1 MALFGKLFGANQE
14 NSVEGLLKS
23 LQQAQERKNF
33 VEIAKLYYQ
42 IGEIYLKQGNQE
54 KAWLYI
60 EKFDALAGSRD
71 EIYEHIPEEMADQAS
86 EWLEQFEDSGMY
98 VYELRSWVEEQAEE
112 LLGFERVK
120 WNLLTMARFAKLFDR
135 LSVFPGFE
143 LLADYKDVVEILAQA
158 LYHPM
163 TEEEYQKVLEFVK
176 EFYPFTDSEAL
187 ADVSNRIPMA
197 NGLDFE
203 AYDLISFEGL
213 TNLYMV
219 LEDLLQT
226 SEQTLQNADVSTDF
240 ITNSLLAGYY
250 VRTHSEPLK
259 EIPSVQAEVARIRS
273 DYEFV
278 EEANQESFLKR
289 FHEYEDMMLLS

>member
-203 AYDLISFEGL
+203 AYDLI
-213 TNLYMV
+213 
-219 LEDLLQT
+219 
-226 SEQTLQNADVSTDF
+226 
-240 ITNSLLAGYY
+240 
-250 VRTHSEPLK
+250 
-259 EIPSVQAEVARIRS
+259 
-273 DYEFV
+273 
-278 EEANQESFLKR
+278 
-289 FHEYEDMMLLS
+289 